1 MLSAF
6 GWKQF
11 SLIGFGINGETIG
24 FCWGRRGFI
33 IERAG
38 VERGFSERVEVQIY
52 GLKSKLRFQLRLRD
66 FTLELL
72 VRCVVD
78 SI

>member
-38 VERGFSERVEVQIY
+38 VERGFFRA
-52 GLKSKLRFQLRLRD
+52 GGGANLWLK
-66 FTLELL
+66 
-72 VRCVVD
+72 
-78 SI
+78 I